1 VINLVGVIQQY
12 GVRPVLRGVD
22 MAISSGELVAIMGP
36 NGMGKST
43 LLSVVAGT
51 LAPYSGHV
59 EIDGKRRRQ
68 DPATEQAIRRMVAY
82 LPDHPW
88 LPRQSTGRD
97 FLGAV
102 GRLYEIDPPALI
114 DHIERLLALFDL
126 EGKADS
132 PIRDYSNGQQ
142 KKIAICS
149 VLLTNAPV
157 LVLDEP
163 FTGGLDPAGIL
174 ALRRVLNH
182 LAERDDVTI
191 LMATQLPE
199 IAEGLAHRIAV
210 LRNGELIA
218 FATVDG
224 LRAATGCGGSLQD
237 VLEQLIHPETLERI
251 DRYFGNGD

>member
-1 VINLVGVIQQY
+1 MINVVGVTQHY
-12 GVRPVLRGVD
+12 GVRPVLRKMD
-22 MAISSGELVAIMGP
+22 MCVSSGELVAVMGP

-43 LLSVVAGT
+43 LLRVVAGT
-51 LAPYSGHV
+51 LAPQAGHV
-59 EIDGKRRRQ
+59 EIDGLVRRES
-68 DPATEQAIRRMVAY
+68 AEIEQAIRRKVAY

-102 GRLYEIDPPALI
+102 GRLYNIESLHLV
-114 DHIERLLALFDL
+114 DHVERLLALFDL
-126 EGKADS
+126 DHKADT

-142 KKIAICS
+142 KKIAICAT
-149 VLLTNAPV
+149 LLTEATV

-174 ALRRVLNH
+174 ALRRVLQH
-182 LAERDDVTI
+182 LAQRDDVTV

-210 LRNGELIA
+210 VRDGELVAYHTIE
-218 FATVDG
+218 G
-224 LRAATGCGGSLQD
+224 LRQTTGCDGPLQD
-237 VLEQLIHPETLERI
+237 VLEQLIHPETLKNI
-251 DRYFGNGD
+251 DRYFGHTD